1 MATVVYCGVWIA
13 KIYKNIIIEQDINEL
28 LNSSIDSYIKSK
40 IRRAMLSSK
49 VSEQNSRMKAM
60 DSSTQNANDIIKV
73 LAMKYNRIRQGMITQ
88 EISEIVGGAEAQK

>member
-1 MATVVYCGVWIA
+1 
-13 KIYKNIIIEQDINEL
+13 
-28 LNSSIDSYIKSK
+28 
-40 IRRAMLSSK
+40 MLSSK